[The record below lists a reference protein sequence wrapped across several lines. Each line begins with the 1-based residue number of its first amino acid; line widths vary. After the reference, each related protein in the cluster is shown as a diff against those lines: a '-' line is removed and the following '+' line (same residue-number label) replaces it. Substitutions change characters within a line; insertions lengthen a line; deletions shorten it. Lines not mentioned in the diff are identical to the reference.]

1 MLRSTDGYV
10 IAGVVLDDRRF
21 LGRMKGAQLL
31 QLAADPRRTEDL
43 KQVANDAN
51 LNSVR
56 RIRREV
62 QRLFEGA
69 KRRNVEPYAE
79 YIVGVSREQ
88 QQGMTPPIILFTE
101 ELLQTEESADG
112 DAGRI
117 LVPWGVQLVAIDG
130 ETQLASRYE
139 AANIDHQTREEFVPV
154 MVCHGRNTSWARQ
167 VFHDLNLLGV
177 RPNAAIGISM
187 DARDPLTSI
196 AREVEEKIPFFRGRV
211 NSVRRQLRRSDT
223 DVITITALRGACVT
237 LAEGIGGVRHGA
249 RPVHVAQAD
258 VSQIREVAVEWLE
271 TVAASIGPAIE
282 NRERTLA
289 AAPAVFAAIGAMG
302 HELVRISDPDDRAA
316 RREELLDKLRLVNW
330 EKGKNWEG
338 IAGKFSPRGRFSV
351 GGSKETAYAVY
362 AALTDRTS
370 EGYSKV
376 RVSTLN
382 AA

>member
-1 MLRSTDGYV
+1 MLKSTDGHV
-10 IAGVVLDDRRF
+10 IAGVVLDDHRF

-31 QLAADPRRTEDL
+31 QVAVDPRRTEDL
-43 KQVANDAN
+43 KQVGNAAD

-56 RIRREV
+56 RIRLEV

-69 KRRNVEPYAE
+69 KQRNVEPYAE
-79 YIVGVSREQ
+79 YIVSVSHEQ
-88 QQGMTPPIILFTE
+88 QEGMTPPIILFTE
-101 ELLQTEESADG
+101 RPLQTEESDDG
-112 DAGRI
+112 DAGKI
-117 LVPWGVQLVAIDG
+117 LVPWGIQLVAIDG

-139 AANIDHQTREEFVPV
+139 AANIDQHTREEFVPV
-154 MVCHGRNTSWARQ
+154 MVCHGRNISWARQ

-177 RPNAAIGISM
+177 RPNTAIGISM
-187 DARDPLTSI
+187 DARDPLTSV
-196 AREVEEKIPFFRGRV
+196 AREVEVNVPFFRGRV
-211 NSVRRQLRRSDT
+211 NSVRRQLKRSDT

-249 RPVHVAQAD
+249 RPVHVAPAD
-258 VSQIREVAVEWLE
+258 VPQIREIAVEWLK
-271 TVAASIGPAIE
+271 TVAETIGPAIE
-282 NRERTLA
+282 DRERTLA
-289 AAPAVFAAIGAMG
+289 AAPTVFAAIGAMG
-302 HELVRISDPDDRAA
+302 HELVRISDPDDRTP

-330 EKGKNWEG
+330 EKGKSWEG

-362 AALTDRTS
+362 AALTDLTS